1 MIGEVVKIGRIGRT
15 HGFKGEL
22 KINLEDAYHQDAL
35 ASKSLLVAIGGQY
48 IPHFIQYLRGTTN
61 MLLKLE
67 EVNDKET
74 ASVFQ
79 QKDIYLPIHQ
89 VTAVAEE
96 EEDSL
101 ADWIGLTIVDE
112 NLGVIG
118 TITDVFDLPQQ
129 FLAEVSYHAN
139 TVMIPLHEDLILAVD
154 LEKREIL
161 MDLPEGL
168 LELE

>member
-22 KINLEDAYHQDAL
+22 KISVEEAYQQDAL
-35 ASKSLLVAIGGQY
+35 ACKSLLVAIGGQY
-48 IPHFIQYLRGTTN
+48 IPHFVQYLRGTTN

-67 EVNDKET
+67 EVNDKEA

-79 QKDIYLPIHQ
+79 QKDLYLRANQ
-89 VTAVAEE
+89 VTVAPEE

-112 NLGVIG
+112 HLGVIG
-118 TITDVFDLPQQ
+118 PITDVFDLPQQ
-129 FLAEVSYHAN
+129 FLAEVSYQAK

-154 LEKREIL
+154 PEKGEIL